1 MSLAD
6 FGWTPFFQ
14 SQLTDPTL
22 TPARVLS
29 HLGDRLLVH
38 DGSSEFNSML
48 RGSLRK
54 HPNYPIA
61 VGDFVAVEGQGDQS
75 IVANIFDRR
84 TSIARKR
91 AGTQAGSQVLAANID
106 HVLIVMSVN
115 EDYNVH
121 RLERYLT
128 LVWESG
134 ASPIIILTK
143 VDLVE
148 DRAPFIEPAE
158 SRAMGFPVVCVSNK
172 TGEGLGHLR
181 TLLHP
186 QQTIVVVGS
195 SGVGKSTLI
204 NTIAGQDLRKTGEI
218 REGDGTGRHVTTDRH
233 LLRLPSGVLV
243 IDTPGLREV
252 QLWAER
258 ESVDTTFAEIVELA
272 SQCRFT
278 DCSHGPE
285 PGCAVTAAI
294 EAGEIDA
301 DRLSSYL
308 QIRGEAE
315 HLKRQTDSVE
325 AKTYKSKMKQL
336 MKSQKQHY
344 KISPKTQE

>member
-1 MSLAD
+1 MSLEN

-14 SQLTDPTL
+14 SQLTESTF

-38 DGSSEFNSML
+38 NGQREFNSML

-54 HPNYPIA
+54 HANYPIA
-61 VGDFVAVEGQGDQS
+61 VGDFVLIEGEGDQS
-75 IVANIFDRR
+75 IVAGILDRR

-91 AGTQAGSQVLAANID
+91 AGTQAGSQILAANID

-115 EDYNVH
+115 EDYSVH

-134 ASPIIILTK
+134 ANPIIVLTK
-143 VDLVE
+143 IDLVE
-148 DRAPFIEPAE
+148 DRAPFTDPAE

-172 TGEGLGHLR
+172 TGEGIDELR
-181 TLLHP
+181 ALLHP
-186 QQTIVVVGS
+186 QQTIVLVGS
-195 SGVGKSTLI
+195 SGVGKSTLV
-204 NTIAGQDLRKTGEI
+204 NSIAGQNLRKTGEI

-258 ESVDTTFAEIVELA
+258 ESVDTTFSEIAELA
-272 SQCRFT
+272 TQCRFT
-278 DCSHGPE
+278 DCTHGPE
-285 PGCAVTAAI
+285 PGCAITAAI
-294 EAGEIDA
+294 ETGEIDA
-301 DRLSSYL
+301 DRLASYL
-308 QIRGEAE
+308 QIRDEAN
-315 HLKRQTDSVE
+315 HLKRQTDPTE
-325 AKTYKSKMKQL
+325 AQTYKSKMKSL

-344 KISPKTQE
+344 KLSPKKQE